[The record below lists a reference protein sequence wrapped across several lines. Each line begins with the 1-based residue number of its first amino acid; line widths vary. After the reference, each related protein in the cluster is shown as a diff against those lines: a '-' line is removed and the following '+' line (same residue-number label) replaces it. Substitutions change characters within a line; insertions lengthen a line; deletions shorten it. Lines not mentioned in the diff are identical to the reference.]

1 MEKDSVF
8 VLFDLCGNF
17 EEGENDGR
25 GLGLREAS
33 VLQGLRAQGMV
44 QGIGGTGE
52 HQTRR
57 IGQEGR
63 RRGAITAQVHLDRL
77 DGIFA
82 IRGRNRG
89 LRTASGV
96 WARPMT

>member
-1 MEKDSVF
+1 MEEDAIL
-8 VLFDLCGNF
+8 VLFDLRGNF

-25 GLGLREAS
+25 GLGLREPS

-44 QGIGGTGE
+44 QGLGGTGE
-52 HQTRR
+52 YQTRR

-63 RRGAITAQVHLDRL
+63 RRGAITAEVHLDRL

-82 IRGRNRG
+82 IPAGAIEVFVQHLRCGR
-89 LRTASGV
+89 V
-96 WARPMT
+96 Q